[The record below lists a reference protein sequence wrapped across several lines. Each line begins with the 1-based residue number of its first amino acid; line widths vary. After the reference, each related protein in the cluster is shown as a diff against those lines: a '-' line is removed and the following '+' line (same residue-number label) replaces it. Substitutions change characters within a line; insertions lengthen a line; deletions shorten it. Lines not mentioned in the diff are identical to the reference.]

1 MQWKLGAE
9 TFTDADSN
17 GRESLVKG
25 GTTTGHTIK
34 GLAAG
39 TARDV
44 RVVATRTGAATPAAV
59 PTRSLLS
66 VRSASVAED
75 AGAAVTVDVTAAFPA
90 GAAALVTDAAVTV
103 RVLPKST
110 AVVGTDYAIAPA
122 TRAIVIPGEAASATL
137 TFAVTPIDNADDDCT
152 RTIAFVA
159 MAPPAGFTVAPA
171 TLAIT
176 NDDVSGLTVSTT
188 ALDMA
193 EAGETAIYT
202 VRLNTA
208 PSANVTVT
216 VTSRD
221 LAVATVD
228 TDTATAGD

>member
-25 GTTTGHTIK
+25 GTTTGHTIE

-66 VRSASVAED
+66 VRPASVAED

-90 GAAALVTDAAVTV
+90 GAAALVTDATVTV
-103 RVLPKST
+103 RVLPEST

-122 TRAIVIPGEAASATL
+122 TRAIVIPAEAASATL
-137 TFAVTPIDNADDDCT
+137 
-152 RTIAFVA
+152 
-159 MAPPAGFTVAPA
+159 
-171 TLAIT
+171 AIT
-176 NDDVSGLTVSTT
+176 DDDVSGLTVSTT
-188 ALDMA
+188 ALDVA
-193 EAGETAIYT
+193 EAGGTRTYT
-202 VRLNTA
+202 VRLNTW
-208 PSANVTVT
+208 PSADVTVGT
-216 VTSRD
+216 DQPTPSRRTRPD
-221 LAVATVD
+221 GTEKVREIERRRPGPTKRLPPPRRNGTAVIDGATLRC
-228 TDTATAGD
+228 AII